1 MKLRCPRCE
10 KKLSVPDK
18 YAGKTI
24 RCPACNRGLKVP
36 KPQTAVAGDSGL
48 DLEGLAALEAQTTQ
62 MSDEERAG
70 AEEALQ
76 SAAEAGEDL
85 LRVCPHCNAKVKAD
99 DPGVEILCSHCWKA
113 IPATAG
119 GELGGKVRFKR
130 KTVSATGAGGFY
142 SELAASVT
150 YPVPA
155 LSSLMTAAGIAFL
168 AALLPVVVMTG
179 GAQLM
184 EQSAVGTEQGVQ
196 QADLSNVQMVLIA
209 VFSTEIFFFAA
220 VAIHAFFDVARTTS
234 IGDDRAPKLSFSP
247 NQWGKSFVSYVV
259 LAAYFAIA
267 TYVVAVLTIGGDGFQ
282 EYLFKGNVKGLLA
295 EGGTSFGVGMVI
307 VTFFIPMNL
316 LGISLGTIGQA
327 LNPANIF
334 KSFGKTHVHYVFLV
348 LILAVYGGLFGFAF
362 VSILF
367 DWFIPKIETMRA
379 GSSEGELLDVALPL
393 LAWGVVMAFFFYGT
407 YVLARLH
414 GLFARSFRKHLYFGT
429 Q

>member
-18 YAGKTI
+18 YAGKSI

-48 DLEGLAALEAQTTQ
+48 DLEGLAALESQTTQ
-62 MSDEERAG
+62 MSGEERAG

-76 SAAEAGEDL
+76 SAAEAGKSL
-85 LRVCPHCNAKVKAD
+85 SRVCPHCHVRVRAD
-99 DPGVEILCSHCWKA
+99 DPGVERLCSHCWKP

-119 GELGGKVRFKR
+119 GEPGGKVRHKR
-130 KTVSATGAGGFY
+130 KAVSATGAGGFY
-142 SELAASVT
+142 SELSASVT

-168 AALLPVVVMTG
+168 AALLPVVLMTG

-184 EQSAVGTEQGVQ
+184 EQGNVGTEQGVQ

-209 VFSTEIFFFAA
+209 VFSAEIFFFAA

-234 IGDDRAPKLSFSP
+234 IGDDRAPRLSFSP
-247 NQWGKSFVSYVV
+247 NQWGKSFVSYLV
-259 LAAYFAIA
+259 LAAYFAVA
-267 TYVVAVLTIGGDGFQ
+267 TYVVAVLTIPGDFE
-282 EYLFKGNVKGLLA
+282 EYLFKGDAKGLIA
-295 EGGTSFGVGMVI
+295 NGGTPFGVGMVI

-327 LNPANIF
+327 LNPANIL

-379 GSSEGELLDVALPL
+379 GSSEGNLLDVALPL
-393 LAWGVVMAFFFYGT
+393 LAWGVVMAFFFYGA